1 VSEVHDVVVE
11 TVAVA
16 LGAATVSGVARR
28 AGIPSPIALVLAGI
42 AVTLVGLLPG
52 VNLPEIRLDP
62 DIVLLVFLP
71 PLLYSA
77 ALESSYVNIRANL
90 RPILLLSVGLVV
102 VTTAV
107 VAVTAHHVAG
117 LPWAAAFVLGAVV
130 APPDA
135 VAATA
140 LGRSVGLPRRVL
152 TILGGES
159 LFNDATALTLFRV
172 GLAAAAGGLTAWSGL
187 GTFLLA
193 TVGGLVIGLVLAP
206 VSHRIRIGLTEPAL
220 ENSLAVLL
228 PFAVYLLAESVHA
241 SGVVAVVVL
250 GLYLGHH
257 DAQTSFAARLQARA
271 VWRMLDFLL
280 ESIVFLL
287 IGLQAVP
294 IVQRAMDDVHGA
306 ALVRDG
312 IVVVTVVV
320 LARFLWV
327 FPATYLPRLLSPRL
341 RERDPAP
348 PWQEPAVLSWAGMRG
363 VVSLAA
369 AFAIPQTL
377 DNGQRFPGLDLVLYL
392 TLCVVLGTLVVQGL
406 TLPTVIRRLGV
417 AGREQATDV
426 LDEAQVQHAAARA
439 AVDRLDTLLAA
450 GDDLPDGVEERLRD
464 QAEHRANS
472 AWERLG
478 SGGAGMPRVEADPSP
493 LEGESASGVEA
504 AAVAAHES
512 EDVGHETSAQA
523 FRRLRREMLEAE
535 RGVFVDMRNAG
546 RIDDEVLRRVMN
558 ELDLEEAMLA
568 RD

>member
-1 VSEVHDVVVE
+1 MGNVHDVVVE
-11 TVAVA
+11 TIAIA
-16 LGAATVSGVARR
+16 LGAAIVSGVARR
-28 AGIPSPIALVLAGI
+28 VGVPSPIALVLAGI
-42 AVTLVGLLPG
+42 AATLVGVLPG
-52 VNLPEIRLDP
+52 VSVPDIRLDP

-77 ALESSYVNIRANL
+77 ALESSYVNLRANV
-90 RPILLLSVGLVV
+90 RPILLHSVGLVV
-102 VTTAV
+102 FTTVV

-117 LPWAAAFVLGAVV
+117 LPWPAAFVLGAVV

-140 LGRSVGLPRRVL
+140 LGRSMGLPRRVL

-159 LFNDATALTLFRV
+159 LFNDATALSLFRV
-172 GLAAAAGGLTAWSGL
+172 GLAAAAGGLTLWRGL
-187 GTFLLA
+187 GTFLA
-193 TVGGLVIGLVLAP
+193 AAVGGLLIGLVLAP
-206 VSHRIRIGLTEPAL
+206 LTHRLRIRITEPVL
-220 ENSLAVLL
+220 ENTVAVLL
-228 PFAVYLLAESVHA
+228 PFAVYVLAESVHA

-257 DAQTSFAARLQARA
+257 EIGTSFAARLQARA

-287 IGLQAVP
+287 IGLQVVP
-294 IVQRAMDDVHGA
+294 IVQRAMDDTSAVQ
-306 ALVRDG
+306 LVRDG
-312 IVVVTVVV
+312 IVVVAVVV
-320 LARFLWV
+320 VARIVWV
-327 FPATYLPRLLSPRL
+327 FPSTYLPRRLSRRL

-369 AFAIPQTL
+369 AFAIPHTL
-377 DNGQRFPGLDLVLYL
+377 NGRQFPGLDLVLYL
-392 TLCVVLGTLVVQGL
+392 TLCVVLGTLMVQGL
-406 TLPTVIRRLGV
+406 SLPAVIRRLGV
-417 AGREQATDV
+417 VGREENADV
-426 LDEAQVQHAAARA
+426 LAEAQVQHAAARA
-439 AVDRLDTLLAA
+439 AVDRLDTLLAE
-450 GDDLPDGVEERLRD
+450 GDDLPEGVETRLRE

-478 SGGAGMPRVEADPSP
+478 GGGAGMPRVEPDPDP
-493 LEGESASGVEA
+493 LRGEAGSGVEA
-504 AAVAAHES
+504 AARAAHEA
-512 EDVGHETSAQA
+512 EDMGHETPARV

-535 RGVFVDMRNAG
+535 RAVFVDMRNAG